1 MKAVRRRRVHDRRRR
16 RVRAAVSAA
25 ALALLA
31 VPAAAHGSIGAG
43 VGTHPLQ
50 LSSQAEPGHRYR
62 LPSLYVVNTGSQGSD
77 YLVRVERLG
86 DKPGRDVPA
95 AWIRFAR
102 TRVRLAPNKSALIPV
117 ILVVP
122 SGAAHGS
129 YRSNVVVGT
138 STPRLARGAAL
149 GAAAATEVI
158 FRVGGPGAYLW
169 SSSSW
174 LLYSLAALI
183 ALRLLRS
190 FVRRLGLQVRIER
203 LKV

>member
-1 MKAVRRRRVHDRRRR
+1 VKALGSRRIHDRRRHR
-16 RVRAAVSAA
+16 IRAVAAAV
-25 ALALLA
+25 LALLA
-31 VPAAAHGSIGAG
+31 VPTGAQGSIGTG
-43 VGTHPLQ
+43 VGTNPLQ

-102 TRVRLAPNKSALIPV
+102 TRVRLAPHKSALIRV

-122 SGAAHGS
+122 SGAAHGT

-138 STPRLARGAAL
+138 STPGLARGAAL

-169 SSSSW
+169 SSSW
-174 LLYSLAALI
+174 LLYSVAGLI
-183 ALRLLRS
+183 AVGLLRS

-203 LKV
+203 LKA